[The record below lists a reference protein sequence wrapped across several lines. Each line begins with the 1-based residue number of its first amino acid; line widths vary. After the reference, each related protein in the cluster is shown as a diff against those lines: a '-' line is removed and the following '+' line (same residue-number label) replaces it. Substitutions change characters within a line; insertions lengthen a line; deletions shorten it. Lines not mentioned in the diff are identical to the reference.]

1 MNGPVGRIARQ
12 EKKRLDLGQ
21 IEKEIGSR
29 FRGFVPYMTSM
40 LFYDFLNEIQT
51 ETHALRICIVF

>member
-1 MNGPVGRIARQ
+1 MNGPVGRNARKA
-12 EKKRLDLGQ
+12 ERRLALRE

-40 LFYDFLNEIQT
+40 FLYDLLNEVQT
-51 ETHALRICIVF
+51 ETHALRISILF